1 MIMRRLV
8 FGRPLGALLSWA
20 LLTITGP
27 VLLGAGQAKPAAA
40 TTPAALV
47 GPWALHPLDN
57 EAPPPPPPPIYS
69 SYKKNEAPLE
79 TISRVVFSMEE
90 GKLSG
95 KAVFAKGIVLKEDN
109 RDVTGQAE
117 VDLRDIVY
125 DGSALSF
132 KAEVEGV
139 SFEASLMPEGKRGDQ
154 FKGTWK
160 AGEQS
165 GKLFLY
171 RRK

>member
-1 MIMRRLV
+1 MTTRRLV
-8 FGRPLGALLSWA
+8 LGSALGTVFILGFLTTAFGS
-20 LLTITGP
+20 
-27 VLLGAGQAKPAAA
+27 GQAKPAA
-40 TTPAALV
+40 TPTPASLV
-47 GPWALHPLDN
+47 GAWALHPLDN
-57 EAPPPPPPPIYS
+57 EAPAPPPPPIYA

-79 TISRVVFSMEE
+79 TISRVVFSMED

-95 KAVFAKGIVLKEDN
+95 KAVFAKGIVLNEDN
-109 RDVTGQAE
+109 RDVTGQPE
-117 VDLRDIVY
+117 VELTDIVY
-125 DGSALSF
+125 DGSTLSF

-139 SFEASLMPEGKRGDQ
+139 TFAGSLMPEGKRGDQ

-160 AGEQS
+160 AGEQA